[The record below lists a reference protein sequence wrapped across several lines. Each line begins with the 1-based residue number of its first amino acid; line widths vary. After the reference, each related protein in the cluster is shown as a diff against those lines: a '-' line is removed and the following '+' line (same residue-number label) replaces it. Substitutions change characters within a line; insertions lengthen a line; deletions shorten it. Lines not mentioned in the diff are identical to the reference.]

1 MNHRRHL
8 LTVIAT
14 LLLAIGLAVVSFMPD
29 VSGYKFP
36 QMIALAIVAIAA
48 IMVLLALIAKK
59 PLTKADEEPVP
70 WGSIWPLLLVLVG
83 FLVIMERLGFFVTS
97 FIAFFLIVMIYSP
110 QRLGWR
116 GAIKGGVIAA
126 IFMAVLYLVFVSLLS
141 VQTPQGLLI

>member
-1 MNHRRHL
+1 MNDRRHL

-14 LLLAIGLAVVSFMPD
+14 LLFAIGLAVVSFLPD

-36 QMIALAIVAIAA
+36 QMIALSIVAIAA
-48 IMVLLALIAKK
+48 IMVLLALIPKK
-59 PLTKADEEPVP
+59 PLTKVDEESIP
-70 WGSIWPLLLVLVG
+70 WGSIWPLLLILVG

-116 GAIKGGVIAA
+116 GAIKSGVIAA